1 MKINYIA
8 FIAFTFFNKF
18 WTDHWPDSQPSFSY
32 RTKVACFNFVHVL
45 ISPSFTKTMILAF
58 LPIESMF
65 QRCIAIDDFTELKQ
79 VRCKCK
85 TIFFPEFYI
94 DEITMRKTLENLQTH
109 TLLEPKSFPER
120 SSDVNVWWIKL
131 LLLKVHSAVAFEKNP
146 SVWNLLINVIRS

>member
-1 MKINYIA
+1 MHLLHLLFSTNFEQTIDQI
-8 FIAFTFFNKF
+8 
-18 WTDHWPDSQPSFSY
+18 HSHLFSY

-94 DEITMRKTLENLQTH
+94 DEITMRKTLANFKRIPYL
-109 TLLEPKSFPER
+109 
-120 SSDVNVWWIKL
+120 
-131 LLLKVHSAVAFEKNP
+131 NP
-146 SVWNLLINVIRS
+146 SLFRNVLLTSTCDELNSFF

>member
-1 MKINYIA
+1 MHLLHLLFSTNFEQTIDQI
-8 FIAFTFFNKF
+8 
-18 WTDHWPDSQPSFSY
+18 HSHLFSY

-85 TIFFPEFYI
+85 TICFSRILHWRNYNAKNACKF
-94 DEITMRKTLENLQTH
+94 QTH

-131 LLLKVHSAVAFEKNP
+131 LLLKVHSAFAFEKNP
-146 SVWNLLINVIRS
+146 SVWNILINVIRS